1 MSKKIIAILT
11 IATILF
17 VCIFASCQKE
27 ESLYSNDKDFELVTD
42 ENGNKVLSEDGE
54 LLVYAT
60 DEGGEFVTDESGERV
75 TLRQQF
81 EPMENDGIVED
92 YGFKVFLPDGWKTDS
107 SKINSFINKSK
118 NETCEIAVV
127 KYFYDDYY
135 DKNKEFYDQL
145 KENDIDVNWEDGVK
159 LGSAFKNACRFTM
172 KTDES
177 FSVLYIFENSGNV
190 YKVLFTGS
198 DIGFDDFL
206 VDTVDF
212 CKAMDFKGFT
222 YYNDIT
228 AVSDE
233 NK

>member
-1 MSKKIIAILT
+1 MTKKIIAILAV
-11 IATILF
+11 ATILF
-17 VCIFASCQKE
+17 VCTFASCKKDE
-27 ESLYSNDKDFELVTD
+27 GLYSSDKDFELVTD
-42 ENGNKVLSEDGE
+42 ENGKKILSEDGE

-60 DEGGEFVTDESGERV
+60 DENGKFVKDESGERV
-75 TLRQQF
+75 TLKQPF

-92 YGFKVFLPDGWKTDS
+92 YGFKVFLPDGWKTDNT
-107 SKINSFINKSK
+107 KVNSFINKSK
-118 NETCEIAVV
+118 KETCEISVV

-135 DKNKEFYDQL
+135 NKNKDFYNDL
-145 KENDIDVNWEDGVK
+145 KENDIDVNWEDDVN
-159 LGSAFKNACRFTM
+159 LGKAFKKACRFTM
-172 KTDES
+172 KTDDG

-228 AVSDE
+228 AVSEE

>member
-1 MSKKIIAILT
+1 MTKKIIALLT
-11 IATILF
+11 VATILF
-17 VCIFASCQKE
+17 VCAFASCRKE
-27 ESLYSNDKDFELVTD
+27 ESLYSSDKDFEFVTD
-42 ENGNKVLSEDGE
+42 DNGNKILADDGQ

-60 DEGGEFVTDESGERV
+60 DEDGKYVTEESGEKV

-107 SKINSFINKSK
+107 NKVNSFVNKSK
-118 NETCEIAVV
+118 KESCEISVV

-135 DKNKEFYDQL
+135 NMNKDFYDEL
-145 KENDIDVNWEDGVK
+145 KENKLDVTWEDEVE
-159 LGSAFKNACRFTM
+159 LGTAFKNACRFTM
-172 KTDES
+172 KTDDG

-190 YKVLFTGS
+190 YKVLFTGA
-198 DIGFDDFL
+198 DIGFDDLL

-228 AVSDE
+228 AVSEE

>member
-60 DEGGEFVTDESGERV
+60 DEDGKFVTDESGERV

-145 KENDIDVNWEDGVK
+145 KENDIDVNWEDEVK